1 MPFKLEFRDDG
12 ILQATFSGYLDTGD
26 MEGYL
31 HEYNRVLDSAQ
42 SSEKLHFLVNSD
54 DVTKV
59 SSSARKAF
67 VQMLRQTDPR
77 IGYTAMVGGSR
88 YVRVLTSFVL
98 KAVGRDDIRSFESE
112 GEALVWLK
120 K

>member
-12 ILQATFSGYLDTGD
+12 ILQAVFSGFLDTDD

-31 HEYNRVLDSAQ
+31 QEYNQVLDGSAGT
-42 SSEKLHFLVNSD
+42 EKLHFLVNSD
-54 DVTKV
+54 EVTKV
-59 SSSARKAF
+59 SASARKAF

-77 IGYTAMVGGSR
+77 IGFTAMVGGSR

-112 GEALVWLK
+112 EEALAWLK
-120 K
+120 R